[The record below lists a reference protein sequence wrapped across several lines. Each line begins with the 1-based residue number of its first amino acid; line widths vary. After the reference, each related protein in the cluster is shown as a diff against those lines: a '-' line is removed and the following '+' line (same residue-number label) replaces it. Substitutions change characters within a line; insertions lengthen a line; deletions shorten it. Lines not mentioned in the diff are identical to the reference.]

1 MSKDESKYRKRVGRP
16 PWTNV
21 YDTKVDVR
29 ISAKEDRMLNELA
42 ERHDESRSTIMR
54 KALRDFYKF
63 NTEDREED

>member
-1 MSKDESKYRKRVGRP
+1 MGKDESKYRKRVGRP

-63 NTEDREED
+63 NTEDREE